1 MTKTTDAKALN
12 FQPKPEP
19 TRTQYH
25 PNPPKTTH
33 TEAKGEFEMKT
44 KIAVV
49 AAVLAGLALS
59 GCTATKANMSGDI
72 RDENT
77 SLTGGIIDESGNAF
91 AGDDG
96 GSLEDP
102 GFSDE
107 IGDQRGEG
115 VAEGDVRKNDPDL
128 QQRLVYFDFDKS
140 EIKPDQLAVI
150 EAHARFMLANPDKGV
165 LLEGHADERGSNEYN
180 LALGQR
186 RASAV
191 MDIML
196 ANGVDSY
203 NLESVSFGEERPRVN
218 ESNES
223 AWAQNRRVEI
233 RYRDE

>member
-1 MTKTTDAKALN
+1 
-12 FQPKPEP
+12 
-19 TRTQYH
+19 
-25 PNPPKTTH
+25 
-33 TEAKGEFEMKT
+33 MKT

-59 GCTATKANMSGDI
+59 GCTATKANMSGDL

-96 GSLEDP
+96 GLLEDP

-107 IGDQRGEG
+107 TGDQRGG
-115 VAEGDVRKNDPDL
+115 STAESDARKNDPSL

-140 EIKPDQLAVI
+140 EVKPDQLAVI
-150 EAHARFMLANPDKGV
+150 EAHARFIIENPGKGI

-191 MDIML
+191 MEIML
-196 ANGVDSY
+196 ANGVDVY

-223 AWAQNRRVEI
+223 AWAENRRVEI